1 MLYPSID
8 SLMEKLD
15 SKYTLVTVSSK
26 RAREIKEDTKR
37 GPLIARPSSYKPVG
51 MALEEIVE
59 EQLRF
64 ERFDTESEKE

>member
-26 RAREIKEDTKR
+26 RARMIQQSSK
-37 GPLIARPSSYKPVG
+37 PLVDDPKSSKFVG
-51 MALEEIVE
+51 IALEEILE
-59 EQLRF
+59 GKLSY
-64 ERFDTESEKE
+64 DLNKLKD

>member
-26 RAREIKEDTKR
+26 RARMIQQSSK
-37 GPLIARPSSYKPVG
+37 PLVDDPKSSKFVG
-51 MALEEIVE
+51 IALEEILE
-59 EQLRF
+59 GKLTY
-64 ERFDTESEKE
+64 DLNKLKD